1 MPTEHL
7 RAPCGLEPQMLLH
20 TNTIKIL
27 PVLAA
32 KSLSLWIMEPE
43 TSGVLF
49 GANL

>member
-7 RAPCGLEPQMLLH
+7 RAPWGLEPQMLLL

-27 PVLAA
+27 PVLDA

-43 TSGVLF
+43 TSGVLSS
-49 GANL
+49 ANL